1 MSVVEDVRK
10 AMQDFLAP
18 ELRELSERVAALERR
33 MDDGF
38 KSMDAQFKALDS
50 HIDSRFTALQQM
62 LLLSERVARLEER
75 ESHKGKEQ

>member
-1 MSVVEDVRK
+1 MSVVEDVRQ

-18 ELRELSERVAALERR
+18 DLRELKARIEALEKR

-38 KSMDAQFKALDS
+38 KTVDAQFRALHT
-50 HIDSRFTALQQM
+50 HIDSRFNTLEQL

-75 ESHKGKEQ
+75 EAHKGKEQ